1 MGISWVQTQQLLFE
15 ELAPRKTL
23 MSTTRLVE
31 EHEQVKWR
39 KGIHLALKTVMYK
52 EGLAKPAW
60 PHQQ

>member
-1 MGISWVQTQQLLFE
+1 
-15 ELAPRKTL
+15 

-52 EGLAKPAW
+52 EGLAEPAW